1 MNTDRIKEIQQETAY
16 PESVSVQQAL
26 LKVWNETKQEQLRI
40 NAVMR
45 RATGIMFKGK
55 ELLDGDIVA
64 QHCQMIDDYTGK
76 TSIELNRLLI
86 SWNGKNW
93 DVKCIDAMVG
103 YRNNFW
109 GYIPRFHE
117 LVGNAIDNSELLYG
131 GAVWKP
137 YA

>member
-1 MNTDRIKEIQQETAY
+1 MNEERNI
-16 PESVSVQQAL
+16 
-26 LKVWNETKQEQLRI
+26 NEPQSPAFLQGV
-40 NAVMR
+40 VMR
-45 RATGIMFKGK
+45 RATGIIFKGN

-86 SWNGKNW
+86 SWNGKEW

-109 GYIPRFHE
+109 GCIPRFDE
-117 LVGNAIDNSELLYG
+117 LVGNAIDNSELLRG
-131 GAVWKP
+131 GAVWQP

>member
-1 MNTDRIKEIQQETAY
+1 MSEEQNIN
-16 PESVSVQQAL
+16 ESQIPAL
-26 LKVWNETKQEQLRI
+26 LQD
-40 NAVMR
+40 AVMR

-64 QHCQMIDDYTGK
+64 QHCQMIYDYTGK

-86 SWNGKNW
+86 SWNGKKW
-93 DVKCIDAMVG
+93 DVKCLDAMVG
-103 YRNNFW
+103 YRNEFW
-109 GYIPRFHE
+109 GHIPRFDE
-117 LVGNAIDNSELLYG
+117 LVGNAIDNSELLRG

>member
-1 MNTDRIKEIQQETAY
+1 M
-16 PESVSVQQAL
+16 
-26 LKVWNETKQEQLRI
+26 ETKTSKEVETGNLQQG
-40 NAVMR
+40 AVMR
-45 RATGIMFKGK
+45 RATGIMFKGN

-64 QHCQMIDDYTGK
+64 QHCQMRDDYTGE

-86 SWNGKNW
+86 SWNGNKW

-109 GYIPRFHE
+109 GYIPRFDE
-117 LVGNAIDNSELLYG
+117 LVGNAIDNSGLLSG
-131 GAVWKP
+131 GAVWQP

>member
-1 MNTDRIKEIQQETAY
+1 MKDKGSIAGN
-16 PESVSVQQAL
+16 VL
-26 LKVWNETKQEQLRI
+26 QLAEVREYGEG
-40 NAVMR
+40 AVMR
-45 RATGIMFKGK
+45 RATGIMFQGK

-64 QHCQMIDDYTGK
+64 QHCQMVDDYSGK
-76 TSIELNRLLI
+76 TSIELNRLII
-86 SWNGKNW
+86 SWNVNKW

-109 GYIPRFHE
+109 GYIPRFDE
-117 LVGNAIDNSELLYG
+117 LVGNAVDNSDLLR